1 LALVDNSSIDVDELM
16 KKVREHVEKM
26 RNLPNFVPLSEFELE
41 SEMHDPESANAS
53 DLIVHT
59 NIATNK
65 KLIGPLITKFHELAD
80 TEVHWLVDPTIMR
93 VADELHKE
101 IKALE
106 AQLNYLSTT
115 RFEMVRNEF
124 YLALDYALQRSDKAN
139 RRMIFERYA
148 RTFPLLSGVFKG
160 GDSYSE
166 AQKARRKEI
175 IKRSI
180 GDSALEIGCADGGIV
195 SSLANVGLFAVGV
208 DLAAPYLY
216 TAQKPAQYICADGF
230 SLPLTDKA
238 FETVILAEILDH
250 IDNPLKLLLEAV
262 RVSRKRIVITVP
274 TDLNDP
280 THLSQFDQ
288 SSLTKMIGQ
297 VPGVISVSVDVIPHF
312 LVASLDI
319 AQ

>member
-1 LALVDNSSIDVDELM
+1 MAVSDDSSVDINELM
-16 KKVREHVEKM
+16 KKVHEHVEKM
-26 RNLPNFVPLSEFELE
+26 RTLPDFVPLSEIELDQVL
-41 SEMHDPESANAS
+41 HDEKVPKTS

-59 NIATNK
+59 NVATNK
-65 KLIGPLITKFHELAD
+65 KLIGPLITKFHKLAD

-115 RFEMVRNEF
+115 RLEMVRNEF
-124 YLALDYALQRSDKAN
+124 YLALDYALQKSDKTN

-160 GDSYSE
+160 GDPYSE

-175 IKRSI
+175 IERSI
-180 GDSALEIGCADGGIV
+180 GESVLEIGCADGGIV
-195 SSLANVGLFAVGV
+195 SSLANAGLYAVGV

-230 SLPLTDKA
+230 SLPLADKA
-238 FETVILAEILDH
+238 FDTVILAEILEH
-250 IDNPLKLLLEAV
+250 IDNPLTLLLEAV
-262 RVSRKRIVITVP
+262 RVCRKRIVITVP

-288 SSLTKMIGQ
+288 TSMGEMIGK
-297 VPGVISVSVDVIPHF
+297 VPNVASVSLDEILHF
-312 LVASLDI
+312 LVVSLDLER
-319 AQ
+319 

>member
-1 LALVDNSSIDVDELM
+1 MSDNSAVNIDELM

-26 RNLPNFVPLSEFELE
+26 RDLPNFVPLSELELD
-41 SEMHDPESANAS
+41 SVPHDEGSPKVS

-59 NIATNK
+59 NIATTK
-65 KLIGPLITKFHELAD
+65 KLIGPLITKLHKLAD

-101 IKALE
+101 IESLE

-115 RFEMVRNEF
+115 RLEMVRNEF
-124 YLALDYALQRSDKAN
+124 YLALDYALQRSDKTN
-139 RRMIFERYA
+139 RKMIFERYA

-160 GDSYSE
+160 GDPYSE

-180 GDSALEIGCADGGIV
+180 GDSVLEIGCADGGIV
-195 SSLANVGLFAVGV
+195 SSLANVGLYAVGV

-230 SLPLTDKA
+230 SLPLVDKT
-238 FETVILAEILDH
+238 FDTVVLAEILEH
-250 IDNPLKLLLEAV
+250 IDDPLKLLLEAV
-262 RVSRKRIVITVP
+262 RVCRKRVVITVP

-280 THLSQFDQ
+280 THLTQFDQ
-288 SSLTKMIGQ
+288 TSMSEMIGK
-297 VPGVISVSVDVIPHF
+297 VPSVASVSLDEILHF
-312 LVASLDI
+312 LVVSLDFEL
-319 AQ
+319 